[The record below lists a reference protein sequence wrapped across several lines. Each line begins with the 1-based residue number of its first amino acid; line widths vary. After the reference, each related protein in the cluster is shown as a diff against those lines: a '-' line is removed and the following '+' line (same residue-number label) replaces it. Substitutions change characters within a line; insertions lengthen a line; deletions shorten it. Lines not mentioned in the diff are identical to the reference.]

1 MPPPPPDPN
10 DFSHLPNADERAAAE
25 RRAKED
31 LWRKVKQQRQSR
43 LSAGSPATPPPQES
57 PQSTPAPGPS
67 RSGWEELM
75 HINPEDGQVTGDAMT
90 YSQGALPS
98 MPAAQPPAAPVGRK
112 KTVIRQRGSVPPPV
126 EEPVYQEP
134 APVYSPEETPSEW
147 HDPGAQIQDEA
158 PAYDQGWAQEPAG
171 EEEVS
176 RPEAPLDSTAAS
188 EPAAPASEAAAFEGK
203 GPPSTAKTE
212 SAQSPAGDAGEVKAK
227 AESKAAAAPG
237 EGESAKKEGEDSE
250 ADKKAADAAKPGAED
265 FRAKAKELWVR
276 WGGKSL
282 TMSVAVHAAI
292 LAIAG
297 FIAVQQAMEPEIDF
311 MPGGTTVQGRAA
323 AADLQHKI
331 QQKKNPWLK
340 KTAMRKVAVKGASEI
355 ILPDEM
361 PDLLELPNAGL
372 LSNGKFG
379 GGMGIGGAGGGF
391 NKGMGLGSRTGSVF
405 QPLSM
410 FGREIKARRLALVLD
425 VSGSMTPHLERVI
438 AELDKVARGSVVVLY
453 YGCGI
458 KTPPRAGLDGDEVF
472 RTSGVEFEKYW
483 RLDGGSLDQARKYR
497 INKADAIPMEQI
509 YTLLAKRPQTY
520 FIHNVGVDYAWI
532 ALLCDQVRQADALYW
547 FSDFEDSADFQ
558 QITIVQENLL
568 ARKQRLYIQPYKRGS
583 SFDLIRSQ
591 LVEKTGG
598 EVIEAA
604 F

>member
-43 LSAGSPATPPPQES
+43 LSAGTPAQQPPQEHPES
-57 PQSTPAPGPS
+57 AQASAPS

-75 HINPEDGQVTGDAMT
+75 HINPEDGQVAGDMMT
-90 YSQGALPS
+90 YSQGAPS
-98 MPAAQPPAAPVGRK
+98 MPAAQPPAAPAGRK

-134 APVYSPEETPSEW
+134 PPAYSPEETQPEW
-147 HDPGAQIQDEA
+147 QDPAAQHYGQE
-158 PAYDQGWAQEPAG
+158 PAYDPSWTQEPTGEGEPSQAEPPVEPPASSEPAG
-171 EEEVS
+171 
-176 RPEAPLDSTAAS
+176 RANEAVTS
-188 EPAAPASEAAAFEGK
+188 EGK
-203 GPPSTAKTE
+203 AAPSTAKKE
-212 SAQSPAGDAGEVKAK
+212 SAKAPACNAG
-227 AESKAAAAPG
+227 ESKAASESKPSAAPD
-237 EGESAKKEGEDSE
+237 EGDSAKKEGEDAESS
-250 ADKKAADAAKPGAED
+250 KKDATEAKPGAED
-265 FRAKAKELWVR
+265 LRTKAKELWVR

-282 TMSVAVHAAI
+282 SMSLAVHAAI

-297 FIAVQQAMEPEIDF
+297 FIVVQQAMEPEIDF

-331 QQKKNPWLK
+331 QQKQNPWLK
-340 KTAMRKVAVKGASEI
+340 KTIMRKVAVKGASEV

-361 PDLLELPNAGL
+361 PDLLELPNSGL
-372 LSNGKFG
+372 LNNGKFG
-379 GGMGIGGAGGGF
+379 GGMGLGGAGGGF
-391 NKGMGLGSRTGSVF
+391 NKGLGLGSRTGSVF

-458 KTPPRAGLDGDEVF
+458 KTPPRSGVDGDEVF
-472 RTSGVEFEKYW
+472 RTSGIEFEKYW
-483 RLDGGSLDQARKYR
+483 RLDGGSLEQARKYR
-497 INKADAIPMEQI
+497 INKADAIPMEQV

-558 QITIVQENLL
+558 QIMILQENLL